1 MDYYNEEL
9 MINKNDRIV
18 FKTSS
23 LNYIKNDNALVR
35 TVSIPKNEIIIVL
48 EGLYKTLT
56 IPIDHEKFTVY
67 PCEHSLQKLLEHYE
81 KCGDIFKTEI
91 ILENLLWELQKDY
104 ESLENLDKNGPPPM
118 PDFHD
123 NVGWQEANFDGY
135 IDVMY
140 EELDN
145 IREKLYK
152 LYQKTQGTRI
162 ENLLKKF
169 LLKILKNNSKNWCQI
184 EVTQSHL
191 YKLQYIN
198 LTV

>member
-48 EGLYKTLT
+48 EGFYKTLT